1 MFQKVLIANRG
12 EIALRII
19 RACRELGI
27 RTVSVHS
34 EADSRALH
42 VRLADESICI
52 GPADSAKSYL
62 HIPALIAA
70 AEISGADAIHPGY
83 GFLSEDANFAALVRR
98 AGLTFIGPRPE
109 DMHLWGDKVR
119 ARAKA
124 KELGLPLMEGS
135 DELESVSMALEEA
148 ERVGYP
154 IMLKASGGGGGR
166 GMRIIRSPKELEEV
180 FPRAKSEAGASFKN
194 DALYLERYVE
204 KPRHIEWQILADGKG
219 KVWVLGERE
228 CSIQRR
234 HQKVIEES
242 PSPAVSDALREEM
255 AEKITAAMRDSGYV
269 SAGTLEFL
277 MDEDGNLSFMEMNT
291 RIQVEHPVT
300 EMVLGIDLVAEQI
313 RIAAGEA
320 PTIPEVPLRPRGHAI
335 ECRIN
340 AEAVAPGSR
349 PIPGVVEKLIVPG
362 GPGVRW
368 DSHIYQGYSVPPFYD
383 ALLGKLIAWGED
395 RQEALRCMER
405 ALQELVIEGV
415 QTSLAFHRAVL
426 RDERFRAG
434 SYSTDFVR
442 QWLAE
447 SEIVG

>member
-1 MFQKVLIANRG
+1 MRRILVANRG
-12 EIALRII
+12 EVALRII
-19 RACRELGI
+19 RACRELSI
-27 RTVSVHS
+27 ETVAIYS
-34 EADSRALH
+34 EADRTALH
-42 VRLADESICI
+42 TTQADEAVCV
-52 GPADSAKSYL
+52 GPAPAEQSYL
-62 HIPALIAA
+62 HMQNILAAALIC
-70 AEISGADAIHPGY
+70 GADGVHPGY
-83 GFLSEDANFAALVRR
+83 GFLSENALFAEMCAAHGLV
-98 AGLTFIGPRPE
+98 FIGPSSQ
-109 DMHLWGDKVR
+109 HLELLGDK

-124 KELGLPLMEGS
+124 VMEEAGVPVIPGSGVISSRTDLVETAAELG
-135 DELESVSMALEEA
+135 
-148 ERVGYP
+148 YP
-154 IMLKASGGGGGR
+154 VLLKARSGGGGK
-166 GMRIIRSPKELEEV
+166 GMRLAQDRTELLRV
-180 FPRAKSEAGASFKN
+180 FDTAQAEARASFQD
-194 DALYLERYVE
+194 DAVYLE
-204 KPRHIEWQILADGKG
+204 KCLLGARHIEVQLLADNYGN
-219 KVWVLGERE
+219 VVHVGERE
-228 CSIQRR
+228 CSLQHRY
-234 HQKVIEES
+234 QKLLEEC
-242 PSPAVSDALREEM
+242 PAPQISAELRARLGAAALQGAR
-255 AEKITAAMRDSGYV
+255 AVNYRG
-269 SAGTLEFL
+269 AGTMEFL
-277 MDEDGNLSFMEMNT
+277 VDPAGNFYFVEMNP
-291 RIQVEHPVT
+291 RLQVEHPVT
-300 EMVLGIDLVAEQI
+300 ELVYGVDLVKEQI
-313 RIAAGEA
+313 RLAAGE
-320 PTIPEVPLRPRGHAI
+320 PLRYSQAMLSPRGHAI

>member
-1 MFQKVLIANRG
+1 MRRILVANRG
-12 EIALRII
+12 EVALRII
-19 RACRELGI
+19 RACRELSI
-27 RTVSVHS
+27 ETVAIYS
-34 EADSRALH
+34 EADRTALH
-42 VRLADESICI
+42 TTQADDAVCV
-52 GPADSAKSYL
+52 GPAPAEQSYL
-62 HIPALIAA
+62 HMQNILAAALIC
-70 AEISGADAIHPGY
+70 GADGVHPGY
-83 GFLSEDANFAALVRR
+83 GFLSENALFAEMCAAHGLV
-98 AGLTFIGPRPE
+98 FIGPSSQ
-109 DMHLWGDKVR
+109 HLELLGDK

-124 KELGLPLMEGS
+124 VMEEAGVPVIPGSGVISSRTDLVETAAELG
-135 DELESVSMALEEA
+135 
-148 ERVGYP
+148 YP
-154 IMLKASGGGGGR
+154 VLLKARSGGGGK
-166 GMRIIRSPKELEEV
+166 GMRLAQDRTELLRV
-180 FPRAKSEAGASFKN
+180 FDTARAEARASFQD
-194 DALYLERYVE
+194 DAVYLE
-204 KPRHIEWQILADGKG
+204 KCLLGARHIEVQLLADNYGN
-219 KVWVLGERE
+219 VVHVGERE
-228 CSIQRR
+228 CSLQHRY
-234 HQKVIEES
+234 QKLLEEC
-242 PSPAVSDALREEM
+242 PAPQISAELRARLGAAALQGAR
-255 AEKITAAMRDSGYV
+255 AVNYRG
-269 SAGTLEFL
+269 AGTMEFL
-277 MDEDGNLSFMEMNT
+277 VDPAGNFYFVEMNP
-291 RIQVEHPVT
+291 RLQVEHPVT
-300 EMVLGIDLVAEQI
+300 ELVYGVDLVKEQI
-313 RIAAGEA
+313 RLAAGE
-320 PTIPEVPLRPRGHAI
+320 PLRYSQAMLSPRGHAI